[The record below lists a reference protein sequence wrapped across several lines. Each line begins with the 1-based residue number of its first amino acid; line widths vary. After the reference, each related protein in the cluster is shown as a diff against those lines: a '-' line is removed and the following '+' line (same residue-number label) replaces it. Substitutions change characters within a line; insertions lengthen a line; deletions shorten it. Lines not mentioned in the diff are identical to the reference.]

1 MAAGAGAGRR
11 QPRGRGRGS
20 RWPRSSPRSSPP
32 ERRWVRLQGAAAEP
46 RAPRAAGR
54 CRGKRAGAASVRRSL
69 VAGSQLVEL
78 DGKIE
83 KTLDTRTAAAVA
95 ENMELGGFQDDSAV
109 DAG

>member
-1 MAAGAGAGRR
+1 MAVGAGAGRR
-11 QPRGRGRGS
+11 QPRGRGRGRGRGS

-46 RAPRAAGR
+46 RAPRAAGT
-54 CRGKRAGAASVRRSL
+54 RAGAAAVRRSL

-78 DGKIE
+78 DGRIE
-83 KTLDTRTAAAVA
+83 KTLDMHTAAAVA
-95 ENMELGGFQDDSAV
+95 ENMELDGFQDDSAV